1 MNSQYLLQLQTSDF
15 QLQLTTEILADS
27 LFELQREARK
37 MVASNSKVIGCNYR
51 IFKRPNPESD
61 FSMVKEDVITG

>member
-1 MNSQYLLQLQTSDF
+1 
-15 QLQLTTEILADS
+15 
-27 LFELQREARK
+27 